1 MDGGYQRSGSGGPG
15 TAEFPNTLRFTSGG
29 NPPSGEW
36 PWKGSTKHR
45 DVSPSFPRAINFR
58 GGGEDDNDSGE
69 SPLNNKGCTQLI
81 VVVSAK
87 LKNML
92 VKLDHFPQGSEWKS
106 LKPPATVK
114 QGSVLLN
121 DSNETTQSSRKGCE
135 NCANF
140 TTKNR
145 PGWVWSLI
153 PSWRGLGKNFTSW
166 LIFQQCHASQCFDG
180 FWVPNMS
187 RRCLAYVE
195 EPLETGA

>member
-1 MDGGYQRSGSGGPG
+1 MAAISDQVREAQAPLSFQTHWDSHRV
-15 TAEFPNTLRFTSGG
+15 ETLRQESDLGKDRRNIVTF
-29 NPPSGEW
+29 PP
-36 PWKGSTKHR
+36 R
-45 DVSPSFPRAINFR
+45 SPGDKLP

-153 PSWRGLGKNFTSW
+153 PSWR
-166 LIFQQCHASQCFDG
+166 
-180 FWVPNMS
+180 V
-187 RRCLAYVE
+187 
-195 EPLETGA
+195 

>member
-1 MDGGYQRSGSGGPG
+1 MAAISYQVPGPG

-36 PWKGSTKHR
+36 PWKFHR
-45 DVSPSFPRAINFR
+45 LDARHVSPSWTPRALNF
-58 GGGEDDNDSGE
+58 GGGEDVKSQGLHTANCGRFSE
-69 SPLNNKGCTQLI
+69 I
-81 VVVSAK
+81 
-87 LKNML
+87 LKKML

-153 PSWRGLGKNFTSW
+153 PSWR
-166 LIFQQCHASQCFDG
+166 
-180 FWVPNMS
+180 V
-187 RRCLAYVE
+187 
-195 EPLETGA
+195 